1 VASIGGN
8 FGTQA
13 LTVSV
18 RALSARELT
27 TANAWRTLGREILT
41 GLVTGGV
48 VAFGLSTVTLI
59 FFQGGS
65 GREQYIWVVI
75 ALATMI
81 NFTMAALAGTL
92 IPMCASKMGMDPAGA
107 SPIFVTLVTD
117 FFGYLSFL
125 GLAALLLL

>member
-1 VASIGGN
+1 MPVVASIGGN

-27 TANAWRTLGREILT
+27 AANATRTLWRELIS
-41 GLVTGGV
+41 GWLVGAC
-48 VAFGLSTVTLI
+48 VAFGLAAVVLI
-59 FFQGGS
+59 FWHDATLAG
-65 GREQYIWVVI
+65 VI
-75 ALATMI
+75 AGAILI

-92 IPMCASKMGMDPAGA
+92 IPMTASKLGVDPAGA

-117 FFGYLSFL
+117 FCGFFSFL
-125 GLAALLLL
+125 GLAAIILL